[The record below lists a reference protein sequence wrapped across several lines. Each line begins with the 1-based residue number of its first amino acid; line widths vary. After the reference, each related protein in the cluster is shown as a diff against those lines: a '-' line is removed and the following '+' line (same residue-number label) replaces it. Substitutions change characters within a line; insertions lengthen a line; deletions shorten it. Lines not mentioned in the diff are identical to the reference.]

1 MTKEGRHYLQN
12 DCTFYW
18 DQTQQQML
26 PVPAGFCTPAYDGY
40 VAEGGEPNKDEDD
53 W

>member
-1 MTKEGRHYLQN
+1 MMKEGRHYPQN
-12 DCTFYW
+12 DHTFYW

-26 PVPAGFCTPAYDGY
+26 PVPAGFCAPAYNGY
-40 VAEGGEPNKDEDD
+40 VAEGGEPNEDEDD